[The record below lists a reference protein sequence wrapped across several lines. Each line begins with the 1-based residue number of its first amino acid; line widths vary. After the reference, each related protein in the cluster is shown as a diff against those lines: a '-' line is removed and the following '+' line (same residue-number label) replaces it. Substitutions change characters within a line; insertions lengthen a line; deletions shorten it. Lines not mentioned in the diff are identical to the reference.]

1 MATMATFFRR
11 TEVVRAGRQT
21 EAPARTL
28 RVEVNPYKLR
38 ALPND
43 DIYFFTKR
51 MDNSRVVRQA
61 APKNKSECWHQIG
74 AACLLA
80 VLAGAVITPHISRTL
95 AGYKLQ
101 SLKAEHQTLLVT
113 RRVLETEEATLL
125 SPAHLNKWA
134 EGQLTSPGP
143 GQVVHLEPHAASSL
157 AMNIAPSLT
166 NSTR

>member
-11 TEVVRAGRQT
+11 ADIVPAGGQT

-43 DIYFFTKR
+43 DIFFFTKR
-51 MDNSRVVRQA
+51 IDNSRVVRQA
-61 APKNKSECWHQIG
+61 APKNKSECWAAIG
-74 AACLLA
+74 AACFLA
-80 VLAGAVITPHISRTL
+80 VLAGTVVTPHIRATL

-101 SLKAEHQTLLVT
+101 SLKAEHQTLVDQ
-113 RRVLETEEATLL
+113 RRVMESEEAALL
-125 SPAHLNKWA
+125 NPAHLNQLA
-134 EGQLTSPGP
+134 EGKLNSPGP
-143 GQVVHLEPHAASSL
+143 EQVVHLEPHAAASL

-166 NSTR
+166 NSAR